1 VNSPAREERGL
12 PSPANR
18 APKPKKRLQNYYKDR
33 HSDCTSA
40 RAIRRLH
47 AVPPTVSVHL
57 RVLRVSVVNKALE
70 FFSILASLNS
80 SGS

>member
-1 VNSPAREERGL
+1 VKSGDSQAPQTELRSPKSG
-12 PSPANR
+12 
-18 APKPKKRLQNYYKDR
+18 LQNYYKDR

-47 AVPPTVSVHL
+47 AVPPTVSVHI
-57 RVLRVSVVNKALE
+57 RVLRVSIVNKALE
-70 FFSILASLNS
+70 FFSILASRNS